1 MITLFTG
8 SPGAGKT
15 ASLVHYLST
24 LVGDR
29 PLYVHGQNGVPC
41 LNGLTLPHTV
51 IDANNWHNEMSDG
64 GILVIDEVQSVWRPR
79 GSGSK
84 IPDAVAA
91 LETHRHHGI
100 DVFLT
105 TQAPS
110 LLDSNVRRL
119 VGRHVHIRD
128 TGVLGRFWY
137 EWPESNDQMQW
148 KTCINKKRFS
158 LPKKAF
164 DLYKSSSLHVA
175 PVRGVPRVL
184 FYGAAALIAFVF
196 LGYMTYS
203 LIKRNTDAVIP
214 KLKLPEISSSPVA
227 ITQNGGGGHGPIDDR
242 IDWTPRTSSR
252 PESAPAYDHLR
263 VVVAMPVVTMGMCIG
278 DDCVC
283 RTQQGTNA
291 GLTSSECRAW
301 IANPP
306 FNAYLAPKRDDRDQ
320 IKPEDQQKLKPPAPS
335 TSVFDMPKAPA
346 ITS

>member
-29 PLYVHGQNGVPC
+29 LLYVHGENGVPC

-51 IDANNWHNEMSDG
+51 IDANNWHKEMADG

-84 IPDAVAA
+84 VPDSVAA

-100 DVFLT
+100 DVYLT

-128 TGVLGRFWY
+128 TGVLGRYWY
-137 EWPESNDQMQW
+137 EWPETNDQMQW
-148 KTCINKKRFS
+148 KTCINKKRYS

-164 DLYKSSSLHVA
+164 ALYKSSSLHVA

-184 FYGAAALIAFVF
+184 FYGLAALVAFIA
-196 LGYMTYS
+196 LGYLTYAM
-203 LIKRNTDAVIP
+203 IKRNTAIAIP
-214 KLKLPEISSSPVA
+214 PLPQVTTSPVNM
-227 ITQNGGGGHGPIDDR
+227 TQSGGGGSHGPIDDR
-242 IDWTPRTSSR
+242 VDWTPRTSSR
-252 PESAPAYDHLR
+252 PESALAYDHLR

-306 FNAYLAPKRDDRDQ
+306 FNAYLAPKRDDKEQ
-320 IKPEDQQKLKPPAPS
+320 MKPQDPPKPQQTVAPAP
-335 TSVFDMPKAPA
+335 MIEAPKVQA